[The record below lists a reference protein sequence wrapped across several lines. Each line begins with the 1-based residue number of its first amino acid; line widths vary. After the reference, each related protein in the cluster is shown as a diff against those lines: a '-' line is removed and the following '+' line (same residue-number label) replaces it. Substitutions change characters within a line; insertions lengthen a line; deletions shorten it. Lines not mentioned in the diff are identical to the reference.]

1 MMDREEEIMLVFE
14 NTFSPAFQNCS
25 GHQNQP
31 FREYPPRLSN
41 GNHNIG
47 AFLFGWWVTQGC
59 LKIRKK
65 EPLPKFPLGGKN
77 KDSMEEFETAR
88 KRLREIREIVDE
100 PDKKSKLY
108 EGLKVVMNMKDAHR
122 DMISVS
128 DENQMELQKAMND
141 FGEAKIN
148 LVNEEF
154 HVLWM
159 EQVIRQCDSE
169 DLSQFKKASGD
180 WDTIEPFPA
189 VLNQLREELAVR
201 HEMEGQLKDK
211 NARNTSE
218 SKTLDLQKKL
228 PKTTLD
234 MLASVEASLETLKN
248 FYETE
253 QNQHL

>member
-14 NTFSPAFQNCS
+14 NTFSPAFQNWLNIQATKAARGTLDDLILDPQPQIVS
-25 GHQNQP
+25 GVL
-31 FREYPPRLSN
+31 RISC
-41 GNHNIG
+41 
-47 AFLFGWWVTQGC
+47 V
-59 LKIRKK
+59 
-65 EPLPKFPLGGKN
+65 PKGFQN